1 MRRMACRV
9 CVMSV
14 LGTLAAWDASAAG
27 IATVTDVT
35 NEGFRKPPGAGEL
48 PVAPA
53 DELVPAEALRTGEES
68 TIEVKFIDGSE
79 LSVEA
84 LSEVVLSDYVFDPQ
98 AAASSGI
105 INLNAGLFRFNS
117 NKMPDSGLQLK
128 TPVATIGIR
137 GTEFLVT
144 VTDAATVVD
153 IVEGAVHVAP
163 VGNGQAITCEGGQSI
178 LVAGPDA
185 DAVCGDFGSFATS
198 AGEEPPTQQA
208 SLGPNGETNG
218 APEPK
223 ARDHHDSGGDT
234 GGGDTGG
241 GDTGGGDTGGGG
253 TGGGDTGGGDTG
265 GGDTGGGDTGGGD
278 TGGGD
283 TGGGGSPSGNHS
295 GQGDGSNPGQGLGN
309 GHNSGNGNGGTDNP
323 GGGKKK

>member
-14 LGTLAAWDASAAG
+14 LGTLAAWDAGAVG

-98 AAASSGI
+98 AAASSGV

-137 GTEFLVT
+137 GTEFLVH
-144 VTDAATVVD
+144 VNGSKATVVD
-153 IVEGAVHVAP
+153 ILSGAVE
-163 VGNGQAITCEGGQSI
+163 AIPHGKGKAVTCIAGQSI
-178 LVAGPDA
+178 LVAGPDE
-185 DAVCGDFGSFATS
+185 DALCGDLGSFTTAVGTREDRTRPEP
-198 AGEEPPTQQA
+198 GHGGQNHDKPEHVRPEPPQ
-208 SLGPNGETNG
+208 PDPDPDE
-218 APEPK
+218 
-223 ARDHHDSGGDT
+223 
-234 GGGDTGG
+234 
-241 GDTGGGDTGGGG
+241 
-253 TGGGDTGGGDTG
+253 
-265 GGDTGGGDTGGGD
+265 
-278 TGGGD
+278 
-283 TGGGGSPSGNHS
+283 GGGSSTMLLHDEEGAEWNF
-295 GQGDGSNPGQGLGN
+295 G
-309 GHNSGNGNGGTDNP
+309 
-323 GGGKKK
+323 